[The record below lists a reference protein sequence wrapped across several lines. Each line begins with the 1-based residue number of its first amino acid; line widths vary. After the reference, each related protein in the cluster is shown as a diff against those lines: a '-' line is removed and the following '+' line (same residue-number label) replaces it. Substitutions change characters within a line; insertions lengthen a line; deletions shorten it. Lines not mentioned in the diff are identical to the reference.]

1 MAIDPMS
8 AAAAYQSAARGE
20 RVFDTGSATAA
31 LTGADT
37 QGSGSSFVDMVR
49 SVAEDA
55 IDANYNA
62 EEVSAR
68 AMAGQASVT
77 EVVTA
82 LSEAEATLNTVVTIR
97 DRVISA
103 YQEILRMP
111 I

>member
-8 AAAAYQSAARGE
+8 AAAAYRANATGPRM
-20 RVFDTGSATAA
+20 FDTGAQEAAATAS
-31 LTGADT
+31 
-37 QGSGSSFVDMVR
+37 SGSSFVDLVR
-49 SVAEDA
+49 NAAEEA
-55 IDANYNA
+55 IQSNYKA

-68 AMAGQASVT
+68 ALAGQASVT

-82 LSEAEATLNTVVTIR
+82 LADAESTLNTVVTVR

>member
-8 AAAAYQSAARGE
+8 AAAAYRANAGVGRT
-20 RVFDTGSATAA
+20 FN
-31 LTGADT
+31 TGAQEET
-37 QGSGSSFVDMVR
+37 AQSSGSSFVDLVR
-49 SVAEDA
+49 DAAKDA
-55 IDANYNA
+55 IDTNYKA
-62 EEVSAR
+62 EEVTAR
-68 AMAGQASVT
+68 AMAGQANVT

-82 LSEAEATLNTVVTIR
+82 LAEAEGTLNTIVTVR

>member
-8 AAAAYQSAARGE
+8 AAAAYRANATGPNM
-20 RVFDTGSATAA
+20 FHTGSQPQAQPA
-31 LTGADT
+31 
-37 QGSGSSFVDMVR
+37 SGSSFLDMVKG
-49 SVAEDA
+49 VAEDA
-55 IDANYNA
+55 MQSNYKA
-62 EEVSAR
+62 EEVTAR
-68 AMAGQASVT
+68 GMAGQANVT

-82 LSEAEATLNTVVTIR
+82 LAEAESTLSTVVTVR